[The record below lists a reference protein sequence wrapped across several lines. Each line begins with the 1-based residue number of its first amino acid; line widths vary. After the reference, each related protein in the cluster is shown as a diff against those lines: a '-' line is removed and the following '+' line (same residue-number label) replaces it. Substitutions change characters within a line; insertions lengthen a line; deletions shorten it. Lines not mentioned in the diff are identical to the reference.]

1 MSGLNEALQ
10 TNSAIIKK
18 KRNSLCEWK
27 VKNSGDFCTQ
37 KTMYICTEV
46 IHFSLMNHSFNS
58 MISVSEPIEAYVLYI
73 IPKVR
78 NIQHTYWSYDCYWFR
93 FEAIQRLYAI
103 KMYGKMRK
111 KKIQKE
117 ISRHYGYYSLFF
129 AEFYMQK
136 IWYKHTNPTI
146 STKDNKWNR
155 KSQLMWR
162 FCSHTIK
169 REKKTH
175 THPKC
180 YSRWKKRG
188 IGKSDTS
195 FVVSITHLFML
206 LFIQTWI
213 W

>member
-1 MSGLNEALQ
+1 MSGLNEASK
-10 TNSAIIKK
+10 T
-18 KRNSLCEWK
+18 NSLCEYEK
-27 VKNSGDFCTQ
+27 SGDFTCFFAP
-37 KTMYICTEV
+37 KKSMNIRTEV

-58 MISVSEPIEAYVLYI
+58 MISVSEPIESYVLSI

-78 NIQHTYWSYDCYWFR
+78 NIQHTYWSYDYYWFQ
-93 FEAIQRLYAI
+93 FEAIQRWYAI
-103 KMYGKMRK
+103 KMYGTDARK
-111 KKIQKE
+111 KWERKNPKE
-117 ISRHYGYYSLFF
+117 INRHYGYYSLFC

-136 IWYKHTNPTI
+136 TWYKHTNPTI

-169 REKKTH
+169 WERENTPKILQSREKRH
-175 THPKC
+175 
-180 YSRWKKRG
+180 G